1 MKSKHLLLLLIN
13 LFGICSFT
21 AQAKKNRMV
30 QDKKYQLAQ
39 SWMKRAEEMLLTNPK
54 EASFYAM
61 KAAELFPEKE
71 IPHVLRAEAMI
82 LHSKAEQYLGN
93 FDMSIKTLY
102 DAELFIPANNKTLR
116 AEWCLLAGRLFG
128 KLGDYNKAIGL
139 NEQAT
144 AIFKSLGDSA
154 LIANCYNERGVM
166 HYAQNQFIVAEQFL
180 QRALRINRAQRNLKG
195 IATNL
200 NNLCLYQGDTSE
212 KILLIDEAIVINRNL
227 DAKWSLGENYNNRG
241 KQLFYGGRHAEALQ
255 ALDKGFEY
263 ACQLGAREL
272 MCDYYE
278 YSSWVY
284 AAVGQYKKAYENL
297 NQMFKLS
304 RQLTSNNRLRN
315 VEQEI
320 SYKRM
325 QDQRRKAES
334 ERQTYNIQLLRQNVY
349 ILIAILAL
357 LLVTVGFVYFWYKR
371 RKNNQLM
378 EARLRLEQSQHE
390 VSQLKLQQQEQ
401 ELLQQEHELQ
411 HIQNALDN
419 SQREATEFAMFLR
432 SRNELL
438 DKIRDLIKEG
448 YKLDANAMLPH
459 LKRVNAFITQCQNEK
474 ANSSVLLHLEQ
485 KNQDFT
491 THLQELHPN
500 LTQGERHLATLL
512 RVSMSTKEIAMLT
525 GTTPKTVNMNRYRLR
540 KALGLSG
547 DEDLEDYI
555 RRL

>member
-263 ACQLGAREL
+263 AYQLGAREL

-304 RQLTSNNRLRN
+304 RQLTSNNRLT
-315 VEQEI
+315 
-320 SYKRM
+320 
-325 QDQRRKAES
+325 QR
-334 ERQTYNIQLLRQNVY
+334 
-349 ILIAILAL
+349 
-357 LLVTVGFVYFWYKR
+357 
-371 RKNNQLM
+371 
-378 EARLRLEQSQHE
+378 
-390 VSQLKLQQQEQ
+390 
-401 ELLQQEHELQ
+401 
-411 HIQNALDN
+411 
-419 SQREATEFAMFLR
+419 
-432 SRNELL
+432 
-438 DKIRDLIKEG
+438 
-448 YKLDANAMLPH
+448 
-459 LKRVNAFITQCQNEK
+459 
-474 ANSSVLLHLEQ
+474 
-485 KNQDFT
+485 
-491 THLQELHPN
+491 
-500 LTQGERHLATLL
+500 
-512 RVSMSTKEIAMLT
+512 
-525 GTTPKTVNMNRYRLR
+525 
-540 KALGLSG
+540 
-547 DEDLEDYI
+547 
-555 RRL
+555 